1 MLRRHYS
8 PVILSNNA
16 NPDNLH
22 KEVNEGE
29 RKLCSIIQLARK
41 RLKRK

>member
-8 PVILSNNA
+8 RVILSNNA

-22 KEVNEGE
+22 KEGE
-29 RKLCSIIQLARK
+29 RNAIRK
-41 RLKRK
+41 SLKGK